1 MRLASFRANDGIRL
15 GALCADHSALVDL
28 RAAASALD
36 KVLPDACTSLLA
48 LIDAGDAGLDAAREL
63 LLEEDAERPDGVR
76 LALDA
81 VSWAPPLTPPRLL
94 CFSVYEQHMK
104 QAFESV
110 LSMKAGKGVGRAA
123 KALGLIRMPKSFYKK
138 PLYYKGNNLSV
149 SAHESDV
156 LWPRWSEQL
165 DYEME
170 LGVVIGKAGKNID
183 PNHAM
188 DHVFGYTCFNDF
200 SARDKMMEEIPWGG
214 VGPIKGKDFDTGN
227 ACGPWVVTKDE
238 IPDPYDLAMQV
249 RVNGG
254 VRGESSTSG
263 MTHPISR
270 MIEVASDEEYIV
282 PGELIGTGAA
292 GNGCG
297 IEIMRF
303 LEPGDVVEIEIE
315 RIGVLRNTVV
325 RPQ

>member
-1 MRLASFRANDGIRL
+1 MRLASFKTDDGIRL
-15 GALCADHSALVDL
+15 GALCADQTALVDFH
-28 RAAASALD
+28 AAATALGST
-36 KVLPDACTSLLA
+36 LPAACAGLLA
-48 LIDAGDAGLDAAREL
+48 MIEAGDAGLDAAREL
-63 LLEEDAERPDGVR
+63 LLAEDAARPEGTR

-81 VSWAPPLTPPRLL
+81 VSWAPPLIPPRLL
-94 CFSVYEQHMK
+94 CFSVYEQHMR

-110 LSMKAGKGVGRAA
+110 LSIKAGKGISKTA
-123 KALGLIRMPKSFYKK
+123 KALGLIRMPKSFYRK

-149 SAHESDV
+149 SAHETDV
-156 LWPRWSEQL
+156 LWPRWTEQL

-183 PNHAM
+183 PNKAM

-227 ACGPWVVTKDE
+227 AYGPWVVTKDE
-238 IPDPYDLAMQV
+238 IPDPYDLSMQV
-249 RVNGG
+249 RVNGK
-254 VRGESSTSG
+254 VRGDSSTAG
-263 MTHPISR
+263 MSHPISR

-297 IEIMRF
+297 IEILRF
-303 LEPGDVVEIEIE
+303 LEPGDVVEIEID

-325 RPQ
+325 RPA